1 MKGDIKMNN
10 NDIIERIRLG
20 LLEELKIY
28 NVESVS
34 FVNRIKR
41 NSVIKNGF
49 EIRLQNKNIVPCI
62 YFDEKIPIKE
72 NDIDR
77 FILDMK
83 MKFIE
88 SMEVSDIID
97 VSGIDADT
105 IYKIS
110 YAFLINY
117 DKNQEML
124 ENVIYKRFLNLAIV
138 IKCRM
143 TGNIDVD
150 ISFNK
155 DMLEHFNIDEDK
167 LFKCAIN
174 NTTVE
179 NGLIFEPLLSF
190 INMINPSFI
199 PDTYDDDNTLYVLSN
214 KDLLFGATAICNENI
229 LKFVYNHLDE
239 PYYIILSSINES
251 LIIPESRMIGHDETK
266 YMIQAINEA
275 IVSNEEYLSDELY
288 YYNGTEVSVL

>member
-10 NDIIERIRLG
+10 NDIIEKIRLG

-117 DKNQEML
+117 DKNQEIL

-179 NGLIFEPLLSF
+179 NGLVFEPLLSF

-239 PYYIILSSINES
+239 PYYIILSSINEA

>member
-1 MKGDIKMNN
+1 MNN
-10 NDIIERIRLG
+10 NDIIEKIRLG

-49 EIRLQNKNIVPCI
+49 EIKLQNKNIVPCI

-117 DKNQEML
+117 DKNQEIL

-179 NGLIFEPLLSF
+179 NGLVFEPLLSF

-199 PDTYDDDNTLYVLSN
+199 SDTYDDDNTLYVLSN

-239 PYYIILSSINES
+239 PYYIILSSINEA

>member
-10 NDIIERIRLG
+10 NDIIEKIRLG

>member
-1 MKGDIKMNN
+1 MNN
-10 NDIIERIRLG
+10 NDIIEKIRLG

-49 EIRLQNKNIVPCI
+49 EIKLQNKNIVPCI

-117 DKNQEML
+117 DKNQEIL

-179 NGLIFEPLLSF
+179 NGLVFEPLLSF

-199 PDTYDDDNTLYVLSN
+199 SDTYDDDNRLYVLSN

-239 PYYIILSSINES
+239 PYYIILSSINEA

>member
-10 NDIIERIRLG
+10 NDIIEKIRLG

-49 EIRLQNKNIVPCI
+49 EIKLQNKNIVPCI

-117 DKNQEML
+117 DKNQEIL

-239 PYYIILSSINES
+239 PYYIILSSINEA